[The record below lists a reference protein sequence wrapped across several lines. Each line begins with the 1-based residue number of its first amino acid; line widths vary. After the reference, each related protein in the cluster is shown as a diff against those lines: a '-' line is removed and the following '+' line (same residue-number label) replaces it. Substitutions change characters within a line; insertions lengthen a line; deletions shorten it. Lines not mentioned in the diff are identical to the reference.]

1 MSQWGNLDY
10 KELLGTGAVVQGAAN
25 VTTGI
30 GSFTTANVRPG
41 DALLI
46 SNVKYRVASIDS
58 NVTLTLSNVYTAA
71 SGAGKAMAV
80 QQSPKDLLTYGQT
93 ANVNYDLHVGK
104 RNVYGVDRLEIQNP
118 DIKAKG
124 IVHTG
129 WTHYSTW
136 TNTQGSVRQRAETLV
151 AMSKNFNANTSGS
164 AALQIDAA
172 DDTVIPDYGVVVQV
186 QTTAVKLGNVVSP
199 SSIFSVLGNV
209 IPAGPTV
216 SYAWQFSPNNIVWVG
231 LLGNNGPLN
240 TSNATAQVTIANIYA
255 TPNVVNGYVRAII
268 SATGTSD
275 TATSNASQI
284 VAGA

>member
-10 KELLGTGAVVQGAAN
+10 KELVGTVAVVSGAAN
-25 VTTGI
+25 VTATT

-58 NVTLTLSNVYTAA
+58 NVTLTLSNVYTN
-71 SGAGKAMAV
+71 STGAGKAAAV

-93 ANVNYDLHVGK
+93 ANVNYELKVGK
-104 RNVYGVDRLEIQNP
+104 RNVYGVDRIEIRNP
-118 DIKAKG
+118 DVKSKG
-124 IVHTG
+124 ISHTG

-151 AMSKNFNANTSGS
+151 AMSKNFNANTAGT
-164 AALQIDAA
+164 AAVQIDAA
-172 DDTVIPDYGVVVQV
+172 DDTIVPDYGVVVEV
-186 QTTAVKLGNVVSP
+186 QTTAVKLGNTASP
-199 SSIFSVLGNV
+199 SSIYSVLGNV

-231 LLGNNGPLN
+231 LLNNNGPVN
-240 TSNATAQVTIANIYA
+240 TGNATATLTIANIYA
-255 TPNVVNGYVRAII
+255 TPNVVNGYVRAIV
-268 SATGTSD
+268 SATDTSD